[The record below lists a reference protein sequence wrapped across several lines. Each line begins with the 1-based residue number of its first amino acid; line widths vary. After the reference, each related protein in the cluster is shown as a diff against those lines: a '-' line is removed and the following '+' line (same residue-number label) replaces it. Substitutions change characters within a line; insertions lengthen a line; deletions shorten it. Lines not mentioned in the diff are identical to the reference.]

1 MRMLTVRIRN
11 YKCFVDTGDIA
22 LAPGFNI
29 FIGRNDA
36 GKSALIE
43 ALSLRHAHNP
53 HRSLESVPTP
63 TSEPSPAA
71 PTTVTYEL
79 SAEELRDHLSRVN
92 LVYLATT
99 ANGATDAFSTFR
111 QLVET
116 GDGFEATWTNN
127 TVVRS
132 DLLGMASVPR
142 TPGRFAKI
150 SNQNYPNG
158 LNLQFDSDIQ
168 AVTNDYGV
176 GLSNYLRDRSYAFRA
191 ERLVLGRCSAAP
203 GKILNPGA
211 QNLAAVLN
219 VLSSSNPSR
228 YERLMG
234 HVRTIFPHITGITSV
249 VIEANQVEARVW
261 SVPLES
267 ERSDLAVPLNESG
280 TGIGQVLAMLYV
292 VVTSDLPSVIMID
305 EPQSFLHPGAVRKL
319 FEILR
324 LYGQHQYVVTTHSPG
339 LIALTESDRLFSVR
353 RTGAANVSNVM
364 PIDGNRQQD
373 LRMSLADV
381 GVRLGD
387 VFGADSILWVEGKTE
402 ETCFPEL
409 LRGLTQTRLQGVQIL
424 GVVSTDELGAKNAT
438 RVFDIYSRL
447 AGTASLLPPAVAFI
461 LDKEQRS
468 EREIADIERMSGGLA
483 RWLPLRMYENYLLE
497 PACIAHLINA
507 EDFERPNPL
516 AAGDIQVWMEHR
528 GGERKYFAPEEP
540 AAYLTAGWQQRVH
553 GAKLLDDIFN
563 EFTEARVCYDKVKH
577 GVLLTQKLI
586 EQPTEALMS
595 FCEALSEIVRNA
607 PESAQ

>member
-1 MRMLTVRIRN
+1 MRMLTVRVQN
-11 YKCFVDTGDIA
+11 YKCFVDTGEIT

-43 ALSLRHAHNP
+43 ALSLRHSHNP
-53 HRSLESVPTP
+53 HRSLESVPTS
-63 TSEPSPAA
+63 TSEPPSAA

-79 SAEELRDHLSRVN
+79 SPVELRHHFSRVASTH
-92 LVYLATT
+92 LPIVP
-99 ANGATDAFSTFR
+99 NGANSAFVMFG

-116 GDGFEATWTNN
+116 GDAFDATWTNGQ
-127 TVVRS
+127 VLSSGLRA
-132 DLLGMASVPR
+132 MAHVARAPN
-142 TPGRFAKI
+142 RFATI
-150 SNQNYPNG
+150 SNRDYPNG
-158 LNLQFDSDIQ
+158 LNLALDGEAGGTLQ
-168 AVTNDYGV
+168 DYGA

-191 ERLVLGRCSAAP
+191 ERLVLGRCQAAP
-203 GKILNPGA
+203 SKILNPGA

-219 VLSSSNPSR
+219 VLSSGNPSR
-228 YERLMG
+228 YQRLMG
-234 HVRTIFPHITGITSV
+234 HVRTVFPHITGITSV
-249 VIEANQVEARVW
+249 VIESNQVEARVW
-261 SVPLES
+261 SVPLDS

-353 RTGAANVSNVM
+353 RAGAANVSNVM
-364 PIDGNRQQD
+364 PIDGSRQQD

-381 GVRLGD
+381 GIRLGD

-409 LRGLTQTRLQGVQIL
+409 LQGLTQTRLQGVQIL

-468 EREIADIERMSGGLA
+468 EREITNIERMSGGLA
-483 RWLPLRMYENYLLE
+483 RWLPLRMYENYLVE
-497 PACIAHLINA
+497 PACIAHVINA
-507 EDFERPNPL
+507 EDPERQNPL
-516 AAGDIQVWMEHR
+516 AAGDIQGWLENR
-528 GGERKYFAPEEP
+528 GGERNYFAPDEP
-540 AAYLTAGWQQRVH
+540 TAYLTTGWVQRVH
-553 GAKLLDDIFN
+553 GAKLLHDIFN
-563 EFTEARVCYDKVKH
+563 EFTDARVCYDKVKH

-586 EQPTEALMS
+586 EHPTEALMNL
-595 FCEALSEIVRNA
+595 CEMLSEIVTNA
-607 PESAQ
+607 PESAE